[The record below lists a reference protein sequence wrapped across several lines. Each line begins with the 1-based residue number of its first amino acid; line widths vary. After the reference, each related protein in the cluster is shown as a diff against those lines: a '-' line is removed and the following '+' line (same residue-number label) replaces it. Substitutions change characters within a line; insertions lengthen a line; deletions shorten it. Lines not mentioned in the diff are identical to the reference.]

1 MFFKRILIV
10 NFSVQLRNCVRNCV
24 CILQTKQPQAP
35 DVIIL
40 HKKKINTLFL
50 IIHKVPID
58 PILDLFQSVISGESF
73 AKKNSSENYFDK
85 IAEHTFYFL
94 RDL

>member
-73 AKKNSSENYFDK
+73 AKKKLIGKLF
-85 IAEHTFYFL
+85 
-94 RDL
+94 